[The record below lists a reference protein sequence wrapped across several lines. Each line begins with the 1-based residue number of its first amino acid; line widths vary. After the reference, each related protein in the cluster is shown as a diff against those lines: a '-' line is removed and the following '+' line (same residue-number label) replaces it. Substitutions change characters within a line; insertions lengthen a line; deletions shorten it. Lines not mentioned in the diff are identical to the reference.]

1 MATCTICKG
10 TITYPEITGKTHFVC
25 DGRVPARKNAPFTEG
40 MLASQSSA
48 DARWTRP
55 QQNEVDAAIRHVA
68 RAKGFFTA
76 DDVWKH
82 LGDQFPVTKGL
93 AGRLNAAARRGIIRN
108 TGEMAYANRGGAHD
122 HAQRLSVWAGI

>member
-10 TITYPEITGKTHFVC
+10 TIVYPEITGKTHFVC
-25 DGRVPARKNAPFTEG
+25 DGRVPARKNAPFIEG

-55 QQNEVDAAIRHVA
+55 QQNEVDAAIRHLA

-108 TGEMAYANRGGAHD
+108 TGEMAYAQRGGAHD

>member
-1 MATCTICKG
+1 MKTCTICKG
-10 TITYPEITGKTHFVC
+10 TISYPEIQGKTHFVC
-25 DGRVPARKNAPFTEG
+25 DGRVPAKRHDPFIQG
-40 MLASQSSA
+40 MIASQSSA

-76 DDVWKH
+76 DDVWQH

-93 AGRLNAAARRGIIRN
+93 AGRLNAASRRGIIRN
-108 TGEMAYANRGGAHD
+108 TGEMAYAQRGGAHD

>member
-10 TITYPEITGKTHFVC
+10 TIVYPEITGKTHFVC
-25 DGRVPARKNAPFTEG
+25 DGRVPARKNAPFIEG

-93 AGRLNAAARRGIIRN
+93 AGRLNAAARKGIIRN
-108 TGEMAYANRGGAHD
+108 TGEMAYAQRGGAHD